1 MTYSPHQLAYF
12 AYQLTR
18 RPASNSMDRMA
29 GALLDAQVD
38 LNPHQIDAA
47 LFATSNPLS
56 RGAILADEVGLGK
69 TIEAGLLIAQK
80 WAERKRRILVIT
92 PANLRKQWHQ
102 ELADKFGI
110 AAALLEARSYR
121 QAVKDGATNP
131 FDLAGNSA
139 TVLICSYQFAAG
151 KAKDIQSVSWDLVV
165 IDEAHRLRNVYKP
178 ENKTARILRDALT
191 LPHKVL
197 LTATP
202 LQNSLLELYGLVSF
216 VDERVFG
223 DLDSFRAQ
231 FGQLKDTA
239 SFDALKNRI
248 APICKRTLRRQV
260 EAYVKYT
267 RRIPMLQEFVP
278 GADETRLY
286 NYVSEFLQ
294 RPSLYALP
302 NSQRQLITLVLR
314 KLLASSTFAIA
325 GALETLIKR
334 LGQTLDEK
342 AASTDL
348 ADLADELDQDYE
360 ALDELADELDAVADG
375 STKVST
381 AAEIAAIQ
389 AEVGELESFRNLA
402 ISITEN
408 AKGTALLQA
417 LNVAFKKLD
426 ELGAAKKAIVFTESR
441 RTQDYLLRLLAGTD
455 HGPGVVLFNG
465 SNTDARAREIYAE
478 WIARHTGTD
487 RVSGSRSADTRAA
500 LVDYFRDHAGKGGSI
515 MIATE
520 AGAEGINLQFCSMVI
535 NYDLPWNPQR
545 IEQRIGRCH
554 RYGQKHDVV
563 VVNFL
568 NRDNDADRRVYELL
582 AQKFQLFD
590 GVFGASDEVLG
601 AVESGVDFERRIA
614 EIYQTCRHPE
624 AIHTAFEQL
633 QLDLAGE
640 ISDAMLNARRALLE
654 NFDEDVQERL
664 RLRNSDA
671 RASLGR
677 LERLL
682 MRFTR
687 AALNGHA
694 SFDEDDAGFLLSSLP
709 NGLRDGNASA
719 IPLGRYE
726 LPRRSA
732 QWEVLAHVYRM
743 AHPLAQGLIDHAQRA
758 PLTPSKLVLD
768 YDAYG
773 AKVSVIEALRGQTG
787 TLMVQHL
794 RIHSLG
800 TTEEHLLAAA
810 IDADGNVFDA
820 DVTDRLLGM
829 PGSPVPLP
837 RVDGAPLQQSLSDD
851 LAPAQQNMLDLGAAN
866 VPIPPAL
873 QQRINEQEALVIG
886 DLESRNLLFFSQ
898 ETEKLDAWADDLKI
912 GLEREIKDLDRQI
925 KEARTRSKRTATLA
939 DKLQAQKEQRD
950 LERQRDKKR
959 RELFDRQD
967 QIQARRDSLIDEL
980 EQQLGQQV
988 TATRLFAVEWELL

>member
-12 AYQLTR
+12 AHQLTR
-18 RPASNSMDRMA
+18 RAASNSMDRMA

-56 RGAILADEVGLGK
+56 KGAILADEVGLGK

-110 AAALLEARSYR
+110 AAGLLEAKSYR
-121 QAVKDGATNP
+121 QALKDGATNP
-131 FDLAGNSA
+131 FDLSGNSA

-151 KAKDIQSVSWDLVV
+151 KTHDVQSVPWDLVV

-191 LPHKVL
+191 LPYKVL

-231 FGQLKDTA
+231 FGQLKDAA
-239 SFDALKNRI
+239 SFDALKRRI
-248 APICKRTLRRQV
+248 QPICKRTLRRQV

-286 NYVSEFLQ
+286 NDVSEFLQ

-314 KLLASSTFAIA
+314 KLLSSSTFAIA
-325 GALETLIKR
+325 GALETLLKR
-334 LGQTLDEK
+334 LRLSLDEK

-348 ADLADELDQDYE
+348 AEELDQDYE
-360 ALDELADELDAVADG
+360 ALDELADETGAASAG
-375 STKVST
+375 STKATT
-381 AAEIAAIQ
+381 AAEITAIQ
-389 AEVGELESFRNLA
+389 AEISELQSFRNLA
-402 ISITEN
+402 VSIAEN

-441 RTQDYLLRLLAGTD
+441 RTQEYLLKLLAGTEY
-455 HGPGVVLFNG
+455 GPGVVLFNG
-465 SNTDARAREIYAE
+465 TNSDAKAREIYAE
-478 WIARHTGTD
+478 WIKRHTGTD
-487 RVSGSRSADTRAA
+487 RVSGSRTADTRAA
-500 LVDYFRDHAGKGGSI
+500 LVDYFRESEQKSGSI
-515 MIATE
+515 LIATE
-520 AGAEGINLQFCSMVI
+520 AGAEGINLQFCSLVI

-568 NRDNDADRRVYELL
+568 NRDNEADRRVYQLL

-590 GVFGASDEVLG
+590 GVFGSSDEVLG
-601 AVESGVDFERRIA
+601 VVESGIDFERRIA

-624 AIHTAFEQL
+624 AIHSAFEQL

-640 ISDAMLNARRALLE
+640 ISDAMLNARKALLE
-654 NFDEDVQERL
+654 NFDEDVQKRL
-664 RLRNSDA
+664 KLRNQDA
-671 RASLGR
+671 RASLGK

-694 SFDEDDAGFLLSSLP
+694 AFDHDDTGFLLSSLP
-709 NGLRDGNASA
+709 DNVQDGTPAA

-732 QWEVLAHVYRM
+732 DWQLHAHIYRM
-743 AHPLAQGLIDHAQRA
+743 AHPLAQALLDHAQQVSL
-758 PLTPSKLVLD
+758 PSSKLLLD
-768 YDAYG
+768 YEAYG
-773 AKVSVIEALRGQTG
+773 AKVSVIEELRGKAG
-787 TLMVQHL
+787 VLMVQYL
-794 RIHSLG
+794 RIQSLG

-810 IDADGNVFDA
+810 IDASGAAYDQ
-820 DVTDRLLGM
+820 DVTDRLLSM
-829 PGSPVPLP
+829 PGCAEALP
-837 RVDGAPLQQSLSDD
+837 CVDGASAS
-851 LAPAQQNMLDLGAAN
+851 
-866 VPIPPAL
+866 VTIPPAL
-873 QQRINEQEALVIG
+873 QNEIDQQKVRVVT
-886 DLESRNLLFFSQ
+886 DLESRNLSFFTQ
-898 ETEKLDAWADDLKI
+898 ETEKLDIWADDLKV
-912 GLEREIKDLDRQI
+912 GLEREIKELDRQI
-925 KEARTRSKRTATLA
+925 KEARTKSKGAATLA
-939 DKLQAQKEQRD
+939 EKLAAQKDQRNHEAQRD
-950 LERQRDKKR
+950 RKR

-967 QIQARRDSLIDEL
+967 EIQARRDRMIDDL
-980 EQQLGQQV
+980 EVQLKQQV
-988 TATRLFAVEWELL
+988 TATRLFAVEWEVI

>member
-1 MTYSPHQLAYF
+1 MTYSPHQQAYF
-12 AYQLTR
+12 AHQLTR
-18 RPASNSMDRMA
+18 RAASNSMDRMA

-56 RGAILADEVGLGK
+56 KGAILADEVGLGK
-69 TIEAGLLIAQK
+69 TIEAGLLIAQC
-80 WAERKRRILVIT
+80 WAERKRRMLVIT

-110 AAALLEARSYR
+110 TARLLEAKSYR
-121 QAVKDGATNP
+121 QAIKEGAANP
-131 FDLAGNSA
+131 FDTTGNGA
-139 TVLICSYQFAAG
+139 TVFICSYQFAAG
-151 KAKDIQSVSWDLVV
+151 KAKDVQSVPWDLVV

-191 LPHKVL
+191 HPYKVL

-231 FGQLKDTA
+231 FGQLKDAA
-239 SFDALKNRI
+239 SFDALKSRI
-248 APICKRTLRRQV
+248 QPICKRTLRRQV

-267 RRIPMLQEFVP
+267 RRIPMLQEFIS
-278 GADETRLY
+278 GTAETQLY
-286 NYVSEFLQ
+286 NDVSDFLQ

-314 KLLASSTFAIA
+314 KLLSSSTFAIA
-325 GALETLIKR
+325 GALETLLKR
-334 LGQTLDEK
+334 LRQTLDEK
-342 AASTDL
+342 AVI
-348 ADLADELDQDYE
+348 ADLAEELDQDYE
-360 ALDELADELDAVADG
+360 ALDALADEREAASAGSSKVTTAVEVAAI
-375 STKVST
+375 K
-381 AAEIAAIQ
+381 AEIS
-389 AEVGELESFRNLA
+389 ELESFRSLA
-402 ISITEN
+402 VSITEN

-417 LNVAFKKLD
+417 LKVAFKKLK

-441 RTQDYLLRLLAGTD
+441 RTQTYLLNLLADTEY
-455 HGPGVVLFNG
+455 GPGVVLFNG
-465 SNTDARAREIYAE
+465 SNNDGKAREIYHE
-478 WIARHTGTD
+478 WAKRHAGTD
-487 RVSGSRSADTRAA
+487 RVSGSRTADTRAA
-500 LVDYFRDHAGKGGSI
+500 LVDYFRESEESGGNI

-520 AGAEGINLQFCSMVI
+520 AGAEGVNLQFCSLVI

-568 NRDNDADRRVYELL
+568 NRDNEAERRVYQLL
-582 AQKFQLFD
+582 DQKFQLFD

-624 AIHTAFEQL
+624 AIHSAFQQL

-640 ISDAMLNARRALLE
+640 ISDAMLHARKALLE

-664 RLRNSDA
+664 RLRHIDA
-671 RASLGR
+671 RTSLGK

-694 SFDEDDAGFLLSSLP
+694 DFDTDDTGFRLNSVPTGVQDSDSP
-709 NGLRDGNASA
+709 PV
-719 IPLGRYE
+719 PLGRYE
-726 LPRRSA
+726 LPRRS
-732 QWEVLAHVYRM
+732 EETHIYRM
-743 AHPLAQGLIDHAQRA
+743 AHPLAQALIAYAQHV
-758 PLTPSKLVLD
+758 PLPPSKLLLD
-768 YDAYG
+768 YEAYG
-773 AKVSVIEALRGQTG
+773 AKVSVIEELRGKAG
-787 TLMVQHL
+787 VLIVQYL
-794 RIHSLG
+794 RIQSLG

-810 IDADGNVFDA
+810 IDVSGRTYDQ
-820 DVTDRLLGM
+820 DVTDRLLSM
-829 PGSPVPLP
+829 PGHAETLT
-837 RVDGAPLQQSLSDD
+837 RVDGAPFQQSLSDE
-851 LAPAQQNMLDLGAAN
+851 LAPAQLNMLDFAAAS
-866 VPIPPAL
+866 VAIPAALL
-873 QQRINEQEALVIG
+873 QQIEQQKARVVT
-886 DLESRNLLFFSQ
+886 DLESRNLTFFSQ
-898 ETEKLDAWADDLKI
+898 ETEKLDAWADDLKV

-925 KEARTRSKRTATLA
+925 KEARTKSKGAATLA

-950 LERQRDKKR
+950 LEGQRDKKR

-967 QIQARRDSLIDEL
+967 QIQTRRDSLIDEL

-988 TATRLFAVEWELL
+988 TTTRLFAVEWALL

>member
-1 MTYSPHQLAYF
+1 
-12 AYQLTR
+12 
-18 RPASNSMDRMA
+18 MDRMA

-56 RGAILADEVGLGK
+56 KGVILADEVGLGK

-92 PANLRKQWHQ
+92 PANLRKQWYQ

-110 AAALLEARSYR
+110 PATIIETKSYR
-121 QAVKDGATNP
+121 QAIKDGNQTP
-131 FDLAGNSA
+131 FDQQANGG

-151 KAKDIQSVSWDLVV
+151 KASEVQAVPWDSVV

-178 ENKTARILRDALT
+178 ENKMAHALRDALSQ
-191 LPHKVL
+191 PQKVL

-202 LQNSLLELYGLVSF
+202 LQNSLLELFGLVSF
-216 VDERVFG
+216 IDEKVFG
-223 DLDSFRAQ
+223 DLESFRSQ
-231 FGQLKDTA
+231 FGQLKDA
-239 SFDALKNRI
+239 SSFVTLKNRI

-260 EAYVKYT
+260 EAHVKYT

-278 GADETRLY
+278 GDDEAKLY

-334 LGQTLDEK
+334 LSQTLDEK
-342 AASTDL
+342 AATP
-348 ADLADELDQDYE
+348 DLADELDQDYE
-360 ALDELADELDAVADG
+360 AFDELADELNFVADG
-375 STKVST
+375 STKVPA
-381 AAEIAAIQ
+381 AAEIAAIR

-441 RTQDYLLRLLAGTD
+441 RTQEYLLRLLAGTE
-455 HGPGVVLFNG
+455 HGSDVVLFNG
-465 SNTDARAREIYAE
+465 SNTDAKAKEIYGK
-478 WIARHTGTD
+478 WIERHSGTD
-487 RVSGSRSADTRAA
+487 RVTGSRTADTRAA
-500 LVDYFRDHAGKGGSI
+500 LVDYFREQGGI

-554 RYGQKHDVV
+554 RYGQRHDVV

-582 AQKFQLFD
+582 AQKFQLFE

-614 EIYQTCRHPE
+614 EIYQTCRHPK

-640 ISDAMLNARRALLE
+640 ISDAVLNARKALLE

-664 RLRNSDA
+664 RLRNQDA

-687 AALNGHA
+687 AALNGYA
-694 SFDEDDAGFLLSSLP
+694 DFDDDDTGFRLNSLP
-709 NGLRDGNASA
+709 ETLTDVIATA

-726 LPRRSA
+726 LPRRS
-732 QWEVLAHVYRM
+732 EEAHIYRM
-743 AHPLAQGLIDHAQRA
+743 AHPLAQALIDHAQKT
-758 PLTPSKLVLD
+758 PLPPSKLLLD
-768 YDAYG
+768 YGAYG
-773 AKVSVIEALRGQTG
+773 VKVSVIEGLKGKNG
-787 TLMVQHL
+787 VLLVQHL
-794 RIHSLG
+794 QIQSLG
-800 TTEEHLLAAA
+800 ALEEHLLVAAV
-810 IDADGNVFDA
+810 DASGTALDQDL
-820 DVTDRLLGM
+820 TDRLLTM
-829 PGSPVPLP
+829 PGSAVALQ
-837 RVDGAPLQQSLSDD
+837 RVDGVQIQPPLPEE
-851 LAPAQQNMLDLGAAN
+851 LALVQQNVLDFSGASIA
-866 VPIPPAL
+866 IPPAL
-873 QQRINEQEALVIG
+873 QEQIDQQKVQVMN
-886 DLESRNLLFFSQ
+886 DLESRNLSFFSQ
-898 ETEKLDAWADDLKI
+898 ETEKIDAWADDLKV
-912 GLEREIKDLDRQI
+912 GLEREIKELDRKI
-925 KEARTRSKRTATLA
+925 KETRTRSKGAATLA

-950 LERQRDKKR
+950 LEAQRDKKR
-959 RELFDRQD
+959 RDLFNRQD
-967 QIQARRDSLIDEL
+967 EIQARRDQLIEDLEGQLRQEL
-980 EQQLGQQV
+980 TQR
-988 TATRLFAVEWELL
+988 TLFACEWMMG

>member
-1 MTYSPHQLAYF
+1 
-12 AYQLTR
+12 
-18 RPASNSMDRMA
+18 MDSMA

-56 RGAILADEVGLGK
+56 KGAILADEVGLGK
-69 TIEAGLLIAQK
+69 TIEAGLLIAQR

-110 AAALLEARSYR
+110 AAKLLEAKSYR
-121 QAVKDGATNP
+121 QAVKDGAVNP
-131 FDLAGNSA
+131 FEHKSDGA
-139 TVLICSYQFAAG
+139 TVIICSYQFAAG
-151 KAKDIQSVSWDLVV
+151 KAKDVQSVPWDLVV

-178 ENKTARILRDALT
+178 ENKTARTLRDALT
-191 LPHKVL
+191 VPYKVL

-231 FGQLKDTA
+231 FGQIKDAA

-248 APICKRTLRRQV
+248 QPICKRTLRRQV

-286 NYVSEFLQ
+286 NDVSEFLQ

-314 KLLASSTFAIA
+314 KLLSSSTFAIA
-325 GALETLIKR
+325 GALETLVKR
-334 LGQTLDEK
+334 LRQTLDDK
-342 AASTDL
+342 AAST
-348 ADLADELDQDYE
+348 DLADELDQDYE
-360 ALDELADELDAVADG
+360 ALAEIVDEMDAASAD
-375 STKVST
+375 STKGT
-381 AAEIAAIQ
+381 TEAEITAIK
-389 AEVGELESFRNLA
+389 AEINELESFRTLA
-402 ISITEN
+402 ISIAEN

-417 LNVAFKKLD
+417 LKVAFKKLD

-441 RTQDYLLRLLAGTD
+441 RTQEYVLKLLSETEY
-455 HGPGVVLFNG
+455 GPGVVLFNG
-465 SNTDARAREIYAE
+465 TNNDAKARQVYTE
-478 WIARHTGTD
+478 WVERHAGTD
-487 RVSGSRSADTRAA
+487 RVSGSRTADTRAA
-500 LVDYFRDHAGKGGSI
+500 LVDYFREQGSI

-568 NRDNDADRRVYELL
+568 NRDNEADKRVYQLL

-590 GVFGASDEVLG
+590 GIFGASDEVLG

-624 AIHTAFEQL
+624 QIHTAFEQL

-640 ISDAMLNARRALLE
+640 ISDAMLNARKALLE

-664 RLRNSDA
+664 RMRNQDA
-671 RASLGR
+671 RASLGK

-687 AALNGHA
+687 VALNGHA
-694 SFDEDDAGFLLSSLP
+694 NFDHDDSGFNLTSIP
-709 NGLRDGNASA
+709 EGVQDDTVAA
-719 IPLGRYE
+719 VPLGRYE
-726 LPRRSA
+726 LPRRS
-732 QWEVLAHVYRM
+732 EEAHIYRM
-743 AHPLAQGLIDHAQRA
+743 AHPLAQALIDHAQNMRL
-758 PLTPSKLVLD
+758 PPSKLMLD
-768 YDAYG
+768 YAAYG
-773 AKVSVIEALRGQTG
+773 AKVSVIEELRGKNG
-787 TLMVQHL
+787 ILMVQYL
-794 RIHSLG
+794 RVQSLG
-800 TTEEHLLAAA
+800 ATEEHLLAAA
-810 IDADGNVFDA
+810 IDASGAVYNQEI
-820 DVTDRLLGM
+820 TDRLLSM
-829 PGSPVPLP
+829 PGGAQALP
-837 RVDGAPLQQSLSDD
+837 RANDLPVRQPLSDEM
-851 LAPAQQNMLDLGAAN
+851 AVAQQDMLDFAAAG
-866 VPIPPAL
+866 VVIPLAL
-873 QQRINEQEALVIG
+873 QGEIDQQKVQVVTAI
-886 DLESRNLLFFSQ
+886 ESRNLSFFAQ
-898 ETEKLDAWADDLKI
+898 ESDKLDGWADDLKV
-912 GLEREIKDLDRQI
+912 GLEREIKDIDRQI
-925 KEARTRSKRTATLA
+925 KETRTKSKSAATLA

-950 LERQRDKKR
+950 LEAQRDKKR
-959 RELFDRQD
+959 RELFNRQD
-967 QIQARRDSLIDEL
+967 EIQAKRDKMIDEL
-980 EQQLGQQV
+980 ENQLQQQIEN
-988 TATRLFAVEWELL
+988 TTLFSCEWTLT

>member
-1 MTYSPHQLAYF
+1 
-12 AYQLTR
+12 
-18 RPASNSMDRMA
+18 MDRMA

-56 RGAILADEVGLGK
+56 KGVILADEVGLGK

-110 AAALLEARSYR
+110 AAGLLEAKSYR
-121 QAVKDGATNP
+121 QAIKDGATNP
-131 FDLAGNSA
+131 FDLAGNGA

-151 KAKDIQSVSWDLVV
+151 KAQDVQSVPWDLVV

-231 FGQLKDTA
+231 FGQPGGQLRDAA

-334 LGQTLDEK
+334 LSGQLSQTLDEK
-342 AASTDL
+342 SATT
-348 ADLADELDQDYE
+348 DLADELDQDYE

-381 AAEIAAIQ
+381 AAEIAAIR

-417 LNVAFKKLD
+417 LNVAFGKLD

-441 RTQDYLLRLLAGTD
+441 RTQDYLMKLLAGTE
-455 HGPGVVLFNG
+455 HGSGVVLFNG
-465 SNTDARAREIYAE
+465 SNNDAKAKEIYAD
-478 WIARHTGTD
+478 WAARHAGTD
-487 RVSGSRSADTRAA
+487 RVTGSRTADTRAA
-500 LVDYFRDHAGKGGSI
+500 LVDYFRDESGKGGSI

-640 ISDAMLNARRALLE
+640 ISDAMLNARKALLE

-664 RLRNSDA
+664 RLRNMDA
-671 RASLGR
+671 RASLGK

-694 SFDEDDAGFLLSSLP
+694 SFDADDTGFLLTRLP
-709 NGLRDGNASA
+709 DGVQDGKSTA

-726 LPRRSA
+726 LPRRN
-732 QWEVLAHVYRM
+732 EEAHIYRM
-743 AHPLAQGLIDHAQRA
+743 AHPLAQGLIDHAQHV
-758 PLTPSKLVLD
+758 PLAPSKLVLD
-768 YDAYG
+768 YNAYG
-773 AKVSVIEALRGQTG
+773 AKVSVIEALRGKTG
-787 TLMVQHL
+787 TLMVEHL
-794 RIHSLG
+794 RIQSLG
-800 TTEEHLLAAA
+800 ATEEHLLAAA
-810 IDADGNVFDA
+810 IDANGNVFDA

-829 PGSPVPLP
+829 PGHAVPLP
-837 RVDGAPLQQSLSDD
+837 RVDAAPVQQSRSDD
-851 LAPAQQNMLDLGAAN
+851 LAPAQQNMLDFAAAN

-873 QQRINEQEALVIG
+873 LQQIDQQKALVIA
-886 DLESRNLLFFSQ
+886 DLESRNLTFFTQ
-898 ETEKLDAWADDLKI
+898 ETEKLDAWADDLKV
-912 GLEREIKDLDRQI
+912 GLEREIKELDRQI
-925 KEARTRSKRTATLA
+925 KEARTKSKGAATLA

-950 LERQRDKKR
+950 LEGQRDKKR

-988 TATRLFAVEWELL
+988 TTTRLFAVEWELP

>member
-1 MTYSPHQLAYF
+1 
-12 AYQLTR
+12 
-18 RPASNSMDRMA
+18 MDRMA

-56 RGAILADEVGLGK
+56 KGAILADEVGLGK

-110 AAALLEARSYR
+110 SAGLLEAKSYR
-121 QAVKDGATNP
+121 QAVKDGVTNP
-131 FDLAGNSA
+131 FDLAGNGA

-151 KAKDIQSVSWDLVV
+151 KAKDLQSVPWDLVV

-223 DLDSFRAQ
+223 DLDSFRSQ
-231 FGQLKDTA
+231 FGQLKDAT
-239 SFDALKNRI
+239 SFDTLKKRI

-278 GADETRLY
+278 GADETKLY

-325 GALETLIKR
+325 VALETLIKR

-342 AASTDL
+342 AATT
-348 ADLADELDQDYE
+348 DLADELDKDYG

-381 AAEIAAIQ
+381 VAEIAAIR

-417 LNVAFKKLD
+417 LNIAFNKLD

-441 RTQDYLLRLLAGTD
+441 RTQEYLLKLLAGTA

-465 SNTDARAREIYAE
+465 SNTDGKAKEIYGK
-478 WIARHTGTD
+478 WIERHSGTD
-487 RVSGSRSADTRAA
+487 RVTGSRTADTRAA
-500 LVDYFRDHAGKGGSI
+500 LVDYFREQGSI

-568 NRDNDADRRVYELL
+568 NRENEADRRVYELL

-624 AIHTAFEQL
+624 AIHNAFEQL

-640 ISDAMLNARRALLE
+640 ISDAMLNARKALLE

-664 RLRNSDA
+664 RLRNMDA

-694 SFDEDDAGFLLSSLP
+694 SFDEDDMGFMLCSLP
-709 NGLRDGNASA
+709 DGLQDGNPTA

-726 LPRRSA
+726 LPRRS
-732 QWEVLAHVYRM
+732 EEAHIYRM
-743 AHPLAQGLIDHAQRA
+743 THPLAQGLIDCALRA
-758 PLTPSKLVLD
+758 PLPPSKLVLD
-768 YDAYG
+768 YEAYG

-787 TLMVQHL
+787 TLLVQHL
-794 RIHSLG
+794 RIQSLG
-800 TTEEHLLAAA
+800 ATEEHLLAAA

-820 DVTDRLLGM
+820 DVTDRLLSM
-829 PGSPVPLP
+829 PGHTVTLP
-837 RVDGAPLQQSLSDD
+837 RIDGAAVQQSLSDD
-851 LAPAQQNMLDLGAAN
+851 LAPMQQNMLDFAAAN

-873 QQRINEQEALVIG
+873 QQQIDQQKALVVT
-886 DLESRNLLFFSQ
+886 DLESRNLSFFSQ
-898 ETEKLDAWADDLKI
+898 ETEKLDAWADDLKV

-925 KEARTRSKRTATLA
+925 KEARTKSKGAATLA

-950 LERQRDKKR
+950 LEGQRDKKR
-959 RELFDRQD
+959 RELFNRQD
-967 QIQARRDSLIDEL
+967 EIQARRDQLIEQL
-980 EQQLGQQV
+980 EEQLEKKLTQRMLL
-988 TATRLFAVEWELL
+988 ACEWKVA

>member
-1 MTYSPHQLAYF
+1 MSYCPHQLAYF
-12 AYQLTR
+12 AHQLTR
-18 RPASNSMDRMA
+18 RAASNSMDRMA

-110 AAALLEARSYR
+110 AASLLEAKSYR
-121 QAVKDGATNP
+121 QAIKDGVTNP
-131 FDLAGNSA
+131 FDLAGSSA
-139 TVLICSYQFAAG
+139 TVLICSYQVAAG
-151 KAKDIQSVSWDLVV
+151 KATDVQSVPWDLVV

-216 VDERVFG
+216 VAERVFG

-231 FGQLKDTA
+231 FGQLKDAA

-278 GADETRLY
+278 GADETKLY

-302 NSQRQLITLVLR
+302 NSQRQLITRVLR

-342 AASTDL
+342 AATTDL
-348 ADLADELDQDYE
+348 AEELDQDYE
-360 ALDELADELDAVADG
+360 ALDELADEIDTVADS

-381 AAEIAAIQ
+381 AAEITAIR

-441 RTQDYLLRLLAGTD
+441 RTQEYLLKLLAGTD
-455 HGPGVVLFNG
+455 HGSGVVLFNG
-465 SNTDARAREIYAE
+465 SNTDARAKEIYAE
-478 WIARHTGTD
+478 WIARRAGTD
-487 RVSGSRSADTRAA
+487 RVSGSRTADTRAA
-500 LVDYFRDHAGKGGSI
+500 LVDYFREQGSI

-590 GVFGASDEVLG
+590 GVFGATDEVLG

-687 AALNGHA
+687 ATLNGHA
-694 SFDEDDAGFLLSSLP
+694 TFDEDDSGFLLSSLP
-709 NGLRDGNASA
+709 NGLRDGNATA

-732 QWEVLAHVYRM
+732 QWEVLAHIYRM

-800 TTEEHLLAAA
+800 ATEEHLLAAA
-810 IDADGNVFDA
+810 IDADGSVFDA
-820 DVTDRLLGM
+820 DVTNRLLGM

-837 RVDGAPLQQSLSDD
+837 RGDGSPLQQSLSDD
-851 LAPAQQNMLDLGAAN
+851 LAPAQQNMLDFAAAH

-873 QQRINEQEALVIG
+873 QQRINQQQALVIG

-898 ETEKLDAWADDLKI
+898 ETEKLDAWADDLKV

-939 DKLQAQKEQRD
+939 DKLQAQKEQRY

-967 QIQARRDSLIDEL
+967 QVQARRDSLIDEL